1 MSKAGMTPMQILAA
15 LTVAPARKFGDEQ
28 RRGKIAPGMRVDLV
42 VLSADPAAEVSGFAK
57 VRYTIRKGEIVYSAV
72 N

>member
-1 MSKAGMTPMQILAA
+1 L
-15 LTVAPARKFGDEQ
+15 RKFGDEQ
-28 RRGKIAPGMRVDLV
+28 RRGKIAPGLQADLV
-42 VLSADPAAEVSGFAK
+42 VLSADPAADVSRVAK